1 MKSYRILSLLL
12 SVVMLLS
19 VVFPISV
26 SADEIELVDE
36 FVVQEDAGEYYDE
49 EIIVEDNSYEPEYHT
64 ENETIVY
71 EEIDTVQDE
80 VIQDEAIQDE
90 ANQDEANQPE
100 EIKNGEPDTDV
111 MELELVES
119 EAFSTALAIVT
130 QPVNCEAAVG
140 ETAHFS
146 VEATGVKTYQW
157 QYWTPKS
164 NKWTDGSTKTPDYS
178 IEATEARY
186 TYKYRCKVTGNDGSV
201 LHTDATGN
209 DGSVLHTDA
218 VQIVKPAAFEITKQ
232 PENFE
237 AAVGEMAHFSVEAT
251 GANSYQWQY
260 WTPKSNKWTDGTTMT
275 PDYSIEATEAR
286 YTYKYRCKVTG
297 NDGSVLHTD
306 AYRCSPDCEALYR
319 DRRRHLQAPYRDY
332 LRCGCI

>member
-164 NKWTDGSTKTPDYS
+164 NKWTDG
-178 IEATEARY
+178 
-186 TYKYRCKVTGNDGSV
+186 
-201 LHTDATGN
+201 
-209 DGSVLHTDA
+209 
-218 VQIVKPAAFEITKQ
+218 
-232 PENFE
+232 
-237 AAVGEMAHFSVEAT
+237 
-251 GANSYQWQY
+251 
-260 WTPKSNKWTDGTTMT
+260 TTMT

-286 YTYKYRCKVTG
+286 
-297 NDGSVLHTD
+297 
-306 AYRCSPDCEALYR
+306 
-319 DRRRHLQAPYRDY
+319 
-332 LRCGCI
+332 